1 MRALCTVLLLV
12 FLAPS
17 ASAVEI
23 AADSAEIRTQMQ
35 AVERAIDA
43 RFRALSGQQPM
54 TLLGSARGVYLA
66 GYGAV
71 FTLEVNLAP
80 VANLSPF
87 RQSYS
92 EEEKSQLNVRK
103 RQRLET
109 LEQQARDI
117 LVAET
122 KRLTALPVGEKVA
135 LAVSLFHFAW
145 EDLTQLPSQMVMAAV
160 RSVLDQARGGTIAAA
175 DLKQRLEVG
184 YF

>member
-1 MRALCTVLLLV
+1 MRVLLCAVLLA
-12 FLAPS
+12 LAPS
-17 ASAVEI
+17 AWAVEI
-23 AADSAEIRTQMQ
+23 SPDAAKIRSQMQ
-35 AVERAIDA
+35 TVERAIDA
-43 RFRALSGQQPM
+43 RFRDVSGEQPM
-54 TLLGSARGVYLA
+54 SILGSARGVYLA

-80 VANLSPF
+80 VANISPF

-92 EEEKSQLNVRK
+92 EEEKRQLNVRK

-117 LVAET
+117 LIAET
-122 KRLTALPVGEKVA
+122 RALTALPAGEKVA

-160 RSVLDQARGGTIAAA
+160 RSALDQARGGTLAAA
-175 DLKQRLEVG
+175 DFKRQLNVV